1 VEGLTAHQMDKENL
15 FKILEIKAMM
25 AAHMLTQPTF
35 YPGWD
40 AWEREKQ
47 AVKHANNLI
56 SEFLRE

>member
-1 VEGLTAHQMDKENL
+1 MDKADAQ
-15 FKILEIKAMM
+15 FKLLEIKGMM

-56 SEFLRE
+56 SQFLPDPSS

>member
-1 VEGLTAHQMDKENL
+1 MDKVKTFVKL
-15 FKILEIKAMM
+15 LEIKGMM

-40 AWEREKQ
+40 AWEREEQ

-56 SEFLRE
+56 SGLLRE